1 MTTEDPLIHP
11 YKRLTT
17 PNGEEANID
26 IAMVPI
32 IKSLWQMGFTTT
44 ACCQDVGEAT
54 LAVRDRK
61 GLGAGHS
68 EEEFIAYHRGYAL
81 LKLPQ
86 NDARRLIDLLAQTSA
101 FRNRIQQRW
110 KPWSWR
116 MNVPLLHTTDAAV
129 LAEDALLHF
138 PSDQI
143 HEITPALAALHEH
156 PPQR

>member
-11 YKRLTT
+11 HKRLTT
-17 PNGEEANID
+17 PGGEEADID

-32 IKSLWQMGFTTT
+32 IESLWQMGFTTT

-54 LAVRDRK
+54 LAVRDQK
-61 GLGAGHS
+61 GLGAGYS
-68 EEEFIAYHRGYAL
+68 GEEFIAYHRGYAL

-86 NDARRLIDLLAQTSA
+86 DAARRLVDLLARTLA
-101 FRNRIQQRW
+101 FRQRIQQRW
-110 KPWSWR
+110 EPSSWR

-143 HEITPALAALHEH
+143 PELMQVLAELREH
-156 PPQR
+156 PPQT